1 MTKVRDVQRESYVPL
16 TGGFGNQLFQI
27 AFGIYLN
34 KQFGRKVVFDLDFG
48 NPRKIDNSVA
58 VNGIQFEYPLNIL
71 NQKRNKFHKFFA
83 KSYSW
88 NLVRGL
94 IKKKRNVLSIS
105 ILNFLTSSLI
115 QLKLKKRIKV
125 ISAKNL
131 GFDVDLDLSK
141 EAIIYC
147 GYFQTFIYASAP
159 AVFEVLTNIRLR
171 DFTEK
176 YVDLQKQIKEKQPI
190 LLHVRLSDY
199 LTEKQFGTPS
209 LEYYKEAIKIM
220 RNKKSPTDIWV
231 ISDDIQAAEVYLR
244 DLIIEQNVRFVDQ
257 KGLSDLEVWDLMRN
271 FAGYVI
277 SNSSFAWWAAF
288 LRKEVD
294 APVCAPIPWFKGMK
308 DPELL
313 LPKDWIKVSS
323 L

>member
-1 MTKVRDVQRESYVPL
+1 MTKVRDMQRESFVPL

-58 VNGIQFEYPLNIL
+58 VNGIQFRYPLTFL
-71 NQKRNKFHKFFA
+71 NQRRNKFHKLFL

-88 NLVRGL
+88 NLTRGL
-94 IKKKRNVLSIS
+94 IKKKHNALSIS
-105 ILNFLTSSLI
+105 IFNVLTSSLI
-115 QLKLKKRIKV
+115 QLKLKKRIRV
-125 ISAKNL
+125 ISVKNL

-147 GYFQTFIYASAP
+147 GYFQTYIYASTP
-159 AVFEVLTNIRLR
+159 AVFEILKNINLR
-171 DFTEK
+171 NSTEK
-176 YVDLQKQIKEKQPI
+176 YLDLQKQIKEKRPI
-190 LLHVRLSDY
+190 LLHIRLSDY

-220 RNKKSPTDIWV
+220 KDKKSPTDIWV
-231 ISDDIQAAEVYLR
+231 ISDDIQAAKVYFR
-244 DLIIEQNVRFVDQ
+244 DLMIEQSLQFVDQ
-257 KGLSDLEVWDLMRN
+257 EGLSDLEVWDLMRN

-288 LRKEVD
+288 LRKENH
-294 APVCAPIPWFKGMK
+294 APVCAPTPWFQGMK

>member
-1 MTKVRDVQRESYVPL
+1 MTKVGDVQRESYVPL

-34 KQFGRKVVFDLDFG
+34 KQFGSKVVFDLDFG
-48 NPRKIDNSVA
+48 NPRKIDNSA
-58 VNGIQFEYPLNIL
+58 AINGIQFKYPLNFL

-94 IKKKRNVLSIS
+94 IKKKSNVLSIS
-105 ILNFLTSSLI
+105 ILKFFTSALI
-115 QLKLKKRIKV
+115 QFKLRRRIKV

-131 GFDVDLDLSK
+131 GYDVDLDLSN
-141 EAIIYC
+141 EAIYC
-147 GYFQTFIYASAP
+147 GYFQTFIYASTP
-159 AVFEVLTNIRLR
+159 AVFEVLTNISLR
-171 DFTEK
+171 NFSEK
-176 YVDLQKQIKEKQPI
+176 YLDLQKQIKENQPI
-190 LLHVRLSDY
+190 LLHVRLLDY

-209 LEYYKEAIKIM
+209 LEYYKEAIKVM
-220 RNKKSPTDIWV
+220 KEKKCPMDIWV
-231 ISDDIQAAEVYLR
+231 ISDDIKAAEVYLR
-244 DLIIEQNVRFVDQ
+244 DLVIEQNVRFVDQ
-257 KGLSDLEVWDLMRN
+257 EGLSDLEVWDLMRN

-288 LRKEVD
+288 LRKEVH
-294 APVCAPIPWFKGMK
+294 APVCAPIPWFKGMN